1 MKYTGTTS
9 AETVNL
15 IVKAEEKDADLQVS
29 LGDQVLTSGVGSIE
43 KEFHVQEGENQIR
56 VKVVSPDEKETKTY
70 EIALKASGDVYLSDL
85 DWESQTSG
93 DSKNPTTKIRAA
105 DRTQLHCGMGKRS
118 RHLQKES
125 EAMQNL
131 KLCITLQ
138 ILDIRHLK
146 HMLE

>member
-93 DSKNPTTKIRAA
+93 DSKNPTTK
-105 DRTQLHCGMGKRS
+105 DKSCGLGKRS